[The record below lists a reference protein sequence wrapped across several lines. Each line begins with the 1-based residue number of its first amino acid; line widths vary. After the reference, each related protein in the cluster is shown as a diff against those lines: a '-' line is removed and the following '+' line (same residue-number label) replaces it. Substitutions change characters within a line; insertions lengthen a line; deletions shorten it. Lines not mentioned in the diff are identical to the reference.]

1 MRVGVVQMNVRD
13 DKQANVEKALRL
25 AREAAL
31 GADLVVLPEN
41 LSYLG
46 PDEGK
51 LSAAEPIPGPTI
63 ERFQDVA
70 RSNGT
75 WILCGSIPE
84 TCEDAGRVYNT
95 SVLVDPEGR
104 IRASY
109 RKVHLFDVDLGDG
122 LVYRESDR
130 VKPGTK
136 AVTAD
141 LPEFGTIGL
150 SICYDLRFPELYR
163 QLADKG
169 ARIITVPAAFTLE
182 TGKDH
187 WEPLLRARAIENQA
201 YVLASGVTGTY
212 PPNRRT
218 YGHSM
223 VIDPW
228 GIVVAQASDGEG
240 VLFADLDA
248 GVVDQVRSKI
258 PALRHRVAVLA

>member
-1 MRVGVVQMNVRD
+1 MRVGVVQMNVQD

-25 AREAAL
+25 AREAAES
-31 GADLVVLPEN
+31 AALVVLPEN

-46 PDEGK
+46 PADGK
-51 LSAAEPIPGPTI
+51 LGAAEPIPGPTI
-63 ERFQDVA
+63 EAFQDVA
-70 RSNGT
+70 RSNRA
-75 WILCGSIPE
+75 WIVCGSIPE
-84 TCEDAGRVYNT
+84 TCDEPGRVYNT
-95 SVLVDPEGR
+95 SVLLDSDGQ

-109 RKVHLFDVDLGDG
+109 RKIHLFDVDLGSG
-122 LVYRESDR
+122 MVYRESDR
-130 VKPGTK
+130 VKSGTK
-136 AVTAD
+136 VVAAE
-141 LPEFGTIGL
+141 LPEFGVIGL

-163 QLADKG
+163 QLADRG
-169 ARIITVPAAFTLE
+169 AKLITVPAAFTLE

-201 YVLASGVTGTY
+201 YVVASGVTGAY
-212 PPNRRT
+212 PPDRRT

-228 GIVVAQASDGEG
+228 GVVVAQASDVEG

-258 PALRHRVAVLA
+258 PALRHRVAAIA